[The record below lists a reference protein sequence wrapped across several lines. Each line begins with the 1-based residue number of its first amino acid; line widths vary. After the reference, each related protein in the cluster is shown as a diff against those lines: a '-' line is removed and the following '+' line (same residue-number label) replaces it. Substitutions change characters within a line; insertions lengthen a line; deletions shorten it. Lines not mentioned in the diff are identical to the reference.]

1 MIGIIG
7 AGITGARLVEQLA
20 GSAPLA
26 ILDRNPERAA
36 RLAAVHRSTSHPIT
50 SVRRNDLFGCEVVV
64 VACAPPHAN
73 LTKALV
79 EGGSHVV
86 SMSDDLTDV
95 VAMLN
100 RSRETAARRRTM
112 VVGAAASPGL
122 TSLLVRQVAGSFDSI
137 DEVHVAVHGTGGP
150 NCARQHHRALSGE
163 ALGWHDG
170 EWLRRPGGSGRELCW
185 FPEPV
190 GPYDCYRSAMADPI
204 VLRRAYPQ
212 LQRISART
220 SATRRDRL
228 TARLPMLA
236 PPNAEGGM
244 GAVRIEVRGHR
255 GTARE
260 VVVAGV
266 AERLAQIAAV
276 VAASTAR
283 QLAAAPESFVPG
295 GQVLGEPV
303 VPNEAILAGAVHA
316 GLRIHRFVGS
326 M

>member
-1 MIGIIG
+1 MKPAPDAEPFSGVDPSSVDVGVIGSG
-7 AGITGARLVEQLA
+7 LVGTRVSAILASRGLRPRIVDHVHATELLDCSIVVLAQGGRHAALA
-20 GSAPLA
+20 GTFLSHGVSVVSCADGMADVLA
-26 ILDRNPERAA
+26 LVDMQERAVA
-36 RLAAVHRSTSHPIT
+36 HDAVLVPGAATMPGLSGLLLAH
-50 SVRRNDLFGCEVVV
+50 
-64 VACAPPHAN
+64 
-73 LTKALV
+73 
-79 EGGSHVV
+79 
-86 SMSDDLTDV
+86 
-95 VAMLN
+95 
-100 RSRETAARRRTM
+100 AAR
-112 VVGAAASPGL
+112 A
-122 TSLLVRQVAGSFDSI
+122 FDTV
-137 DEVHVAVHGTGGP
+137 DEAHLAVHGTGGP
-150 NCARQHHRALSGE
+150 ACARSHHDSLAGSSI
-163 ALGWHDG
+163 GWHDG

-190 GPYDCYRSAMADPI
+190 GPYDCYRSEMADPI
-204 VLRRAYPQ
+204 VLRRAFPH

-244 GAVRIEVRGHR
+244 GAVRVEVRGHR
-255 GTARE
+255 GAARE

-283 QLAAAPESFVPG
+283 QLSGAPDAFVPG

-316 GLRIHRFVGS
+316 GIRIHRFVGS
-326 M
+326 T

>member
-7 AGITGARLVEQLA
+7 AGITGSRLVEQLA
-20 GSAPLA
+20 GTAPLA
-26 ILDRNPERAA
+26 IHDRNPERAA
-36 RLAAVHRSTSHPIT
+36 RLAALHRSAGQPVA
-50 SVRRNDLFGCEVVV
+50 SVGRSDLLGCDVVV
-64 VACAPPHAN
+64 VACAAPHAN
-73 LTKALV
+73 LAKALV

-86 SMSDDLTDV
+86 SLSDDLTDV

-122 TSLLVRQVAGSFDSI
+122 TTLLVRQLSASFDSI

-150 NCARQHHRALSGE
+150 DCARQHHRALSGD

-190 GPYDCYRSAMADPI
+190 GPYDCYRSEMADPI
-204 VLRRAYPQ
+204 ILRRAFPQ

-244 GAVRIEVRGHR
+244 GAIRVEVRGHR
-255 GTARE
+255 GVARE

-266 AERLAQIAAV
+266 AERLAQIAAI
-276 VAASTAR
+276 VAAGTAC
-283 QLAAAPESFVPG
+283 QLHLEPGSFALG
-295 GQVLGEPV
+295 GQVLGEPD
-303 VPNEAILAGAVHA
+303 VPNDAILAAVKGS

-326 M
+326 T

>member
-1 MIGIIG
+1 MPD
-7 AGITGARLVEQLA
+7 
-20 GSAPLA
+20 SP
-26 ILDRNPERAA
+26 AA
-36 RLAAVHRSTSHPIT
+36 RSIARRST
-50 SVRRNDLFGCEVVV
+50 
-64 VACAPPHAN
+64 A
-73 LTKALV
+73 
-79 EGGSHVV
+79 
-86 SMSDDLTDV
+86 
-95 VAMLN
+95 
-100 RSRETAARRRTM
+100 TAARRRAM

-122 TSLLVRQVAGSFDSI
+122 TSLLVRQVADSFDSI

-150 NCARQHHRALSGE
+150 DCARQHHRALSGE

-170 EWLRRPGGSGRELCW
+170 EWLRRPAGSGRELCW

-190 GPYDCYRSAMADPI
+190 GPYDCYRSEMADPI

-228 TARLPMLA
+228 TARLPMLS

-255 GTARE
+255 GAARE

-283 QLAAAPESFVPG
+283 QLVALPDAFTPG
-295 GQVLGEPV
+295 GQVLGEPF
-303 VPNEAILAGAVHA
+303 VPNEAILASAVHS

-326 M
+326 T

>member
-1 MIGIIG
+1 
-7 AGITGARLVEQLA
+7 
-20 GSAPLA
+20 
-26 ILDRNPERAA
+26 
-36 RLAAVHRSTSHPIT
+36 
-50 SVRRNDLFGCEVVV
+50 
-64 VACAPPHAN
+64 
-73 LTKALV
+73 
-79 EGGSHVV
+79 VV
-86 SMSDDLTDV
+86 SMSDDLSDV

-100 RSRETAARRRTM
+100 RSRETAARRRAM

-122 TSLLVRQVAGSFDSI
+122 TSLLVRQVADSFDSI

-150 NCARQHHRALSGE
+150 DCARQHHRALSGE

-170 EWLRRPGGSGRELCW
+170 EWLRRPAGSGRELCW

-190 GPYDCYRSAMADPI
+190 GPYDCYRSEMADPI

-228 TARLPMLA
+228 TARLPMLS

-255 GTARE
+255 GAARE

-283 QLAAAPESFVPG
+283 QMVAVPDIFTPG
-295 GQVLGEPV
+295 GQVLGEPC
-303 VPNEAILAGAVHA
+303 VPNDAILADAVHS

-326 M
+326 T